1 MFSPQIDFYF
11 EAEDEVRDALDQ
23 AYGIGASD
31 NYSIDGIIDEVWSFD
46 EDLDAMVPVLSV
58 DEFWAVV
65 LNYKKNKVA

>member
-23 AYGIGASD
+23 AHGIGASD

-46 EDLDAMVPVLSV
+46 EDRDAMVPVLSV
-58 DEFWAVV
+58 DEFWAIVP
-65 LNYKKNKVA
+65 NYKKKVA